1 MSKARDLAN
10 GATALSAVSAT
21 ELGYVDGV
29 TSAIQTQMDT
39 KLASATAATT
49 YKALTNDF
57 TAGKNAIINGGFDIW
72 QRGTTGVGATG
83 AGTGFVADRW
93 QSFRGSYTAGMTV
106 SQQSPGSTLSQFRY
120 CIRGQRDSGNTST
133 ASIVFSQQIETSNA
147 ILYAG
152 QSITLSYYA
161 RAGATFSGT
170 TADRSIYWGTGIDQN
185 GSTGGY
191 TGSTQVTLTGVSN
204 PALSTS
210 WQRYIFTGTIG
221 STATQMYLSL
231 LYYPTGTAG
240 ATDYIEYAGV
250 QLELGST
257 ATAFSR
263 AGGTI
268 QGELAACQRY
278 YLRVAGGSAYYP
290 LTSSG
295 FSVSTTQFYGI
306 VSFPVQMRVA
316 PSALEQTGTAANYG
330 VNEAGSGFACNIVPT
345 FSNATVNMATTAFGF
360 ASGLTTGR
368 GGFGRNDNN
377 TAAYLGWSAEL

>member
-29 TSAIQTQMDT
+29 TSAIQTQMNA
-39 KLASATAATT
+39 KLATATAATT

-93 QSFRGSYTAGMTV
+93 QGFRGSYTAGMTV

-120 CIRGQRDSGNTST
+120 CVRGQRDSGNTST

-170 TADRSIYWGTGIDQN
+170 TADRQIYWGTGIDQN

-221 STATQMYLSL
+221 STATQMYLTL
-231 LYYPTGTAG
+231 IYYPTGTAG
-240 ATDYIEYAGV
+240 ATDYIEYAGI

-257 ATAFSR
+257 ATTFSR
-263 AGGTI
+263 AGGTS

-278 YLRVAGGSAYYP
+278 YYRNTPG
-290 LTSSG
+290 SSG
-295 FSVSTTQFYGI
+295 RTFGLGQNYLTTNGVAFIQ
-306 VSFPVQMRVA
+306 FPVTMRTR
-316 PSALEQTGTAANYG
+316 PTALEQSGTASNYAVWRANAT
-330 VNEAGSGFACNIVPT
+330 VEPLTAVPT
-345 FSNATVNMATTAFGF
+345 FEANTTDSLGAVAYTTAAVLVAGYAAAFV
-360 ASGLTTGR
+360 A
-368 GGFGRNDNN
+368 NN
-377 TAAYLGWSAEL
+377 AAAYLGWSAEL